1 MAALEGVHCYFTVAY
16 LWFTFFS
23 DYYSLYLLLRLLGD
37 PLEEFYSWL
46 SLVLQYSTSSINAT
60 TFVNQGSIYYCL
72 IQLQAVPGSR
82 SVWTSECRKG
92 VASSNLERALSER
105 KTAGRVPSPP
115 FFYVFL
121 DPFPRPHHLG
131 VWNRLVQLQQMMY
144 TEKNVCLITAGKN
157 QER

>member
-1 MAALEGVHCYFTVAY
+1 MAALEVVHCYFTVAY

-115 FFYVFL
+115 FFL
-121 DPFPRPHHLG
+121 RFPRSVSPAPPSWSL
-131 VWNRLVQLQQMMY
+131 
-144 TEKNVCLITAGKN
+144 EKASSATVDDVYRKKCMFNYCW
-157 QER
+157 

>member
-1 MAALEGVHCYFTVAY
+1 MAALEVVHCYFTVAY

-82 SVWTSECRKG
+82 SFWTSECRKG
-92 VASSNLERALSER
+92 GASSNLERAKNGGKRPQS
-105 KTAGRVPSPP
+105 P
-115 FFYVFL
+115 FFFTFSSIR
-121 DPFPRPHHLG
+121 FPGSTILESGTGQFSYSR
-131 VWNRLVQLQQMMY
+131 
-144 TEKNVCLITAGKN
+144 
-157 QER
+157 